1 MDLED
6 GSLTKHATIV
16 RYGLFYGAYNE
27 ETYYWELVITFRKIS
42 IIALSVFGPAMGTER
57 QTQMVLAVLFICIS
71 LEIAGDPYK
80 LVDENMIEMKMEEE
94 KVSQVEQQ
102 ELVRL

>member
-1 MDLED
+1 M
-6 GSLTKHATIV
+6 TIV
-16 RYGLFYGAYNE
+16 RYGLFYGAYKDE
-27 ETYYWELVITFRKIS
+27 SYYWELVITFRKIS

-80 LVDENMIEMKMEEE
+80 LVDESFRILGRH
-94 KVSQVEQQ
+94 VSQHCHCSSE
-102 ELVRL
+102 RLGSSGGSTCT